1 MGYAVLFDFSR
12 LLILLVSDIDLM
24 IAALA
29 GLLLGFTMEIT
40 FGILLGYL
48 LFRRRSWPGM
58 SLLSVITRLEI
69 GSYHYD
75 LFSQNLLDRAHA
87 HGLKVMVYTVNTES
101 YLTSW
106 RSYFPDGIITD
117 HVKQIANYQT
127 AIKIR

>member
-29 GLLLGFTMEIT
+29 GLLLGVTMEIT

-87 HGLKVMVYTVNTES
+87 HGLEGVGPSLIYP
-101 YLTSW
+101 W
-106 RSYFPDGIITD
+106 RCRRGEQGGFLG
-117 HVKQIANYQT
+117 VG
-127 AIKIR
+127 